1 MSGGLGNGLGRGLD
15 SDFRGDLGAEMGAEM
30 GSDYAE
36 NLTKKMGE
44 ILDYLQSQGCPKQ
57 IHAAVILGS
66 GLGEY
71 TEALELS
78 HSISYSEIPSFPQ
91 STVEGHSGALIFGE
105 LQGHTIMAFSGR
117 FHFYEGYGIDET
129 VIPVRLTHA
138 LGASKLLISNAAGGI
153 NLSYKVGDLMVI
165 DHIIRPH
172 RRMMQQSTRW
182 HWNMKNYADLAFS
195 VATEL
200 GLSVHRGNYLYVFGP
215 NYETKAE
222 IHAYRAMGGD
232 AVGMSTA
239 AELMEAAR
247 LGLPAVGVSLIT
259 NAAAGITGQ
268 ALNHDEVKEAA
279 NARKEDFARLVSRLI
294 VEDWG

>member
-1 MSGGLGNGLGRGLD
+1 MNSGLGHGLGSDLSRGLGSDVGGDFRGGLG
-15 SDFRGDLGAEMGAEM
+15 E
-30 GSDYAE
+30 
-36 NLTKKMGE
+36 KMEG

-57 IHAAVILGS
+57 IHAGVILGS
-66 GLGEY
+66 GLGDY
-71 TEALELS
+71 TEALRIT
-78 HSISYSEIPSFPQ
+78 HTIPYSEIPSFPQ
-91 STVEGHSGALIFGE
+91 STVEGHSGALIFGKLE
-105 LQGHTIMAFSGR
+105 GRTIMAFSGR
-117 FHFYEGYGIDET
+117 FHFYEGYKIDET

-138 LGASKLLISNAAGGI
+138 LGADKLLISNAAGGI

-172 RRMMQQSTRW
+172 RRMMQQSSSW
-182 HWNMKNYADLAFS
+182 HWNMKSYADLAFA
-195 VATEL
+195 VATDL

-294 VEDWG
+294 LEDWV

>member
-1 MSGGLGNGLGRGLD
+1 MSGELG
-15 SDFRGDLGAEMGAEM
+15 SDFRGELG
-30 GSDYAE
+30 
-36 NLTKKMGE
+36 KKMGE

-71 TEALELS
+71 TEALELT
-78 HSISYSEIPSFPQ
+78 HSIPYSEIPSFPQ
-91 STVEGHSGALIFGE
+91 STVEGHSGALIFGT
-105 LQGHTIMAFSGR
+105 LNGFKVLAFSGR

-153 NLSYKVGDLMVI
+153 NLEYKVGDLMVI

-172 RRMMQQSTRW
+172 RRMMAQSSKW
-182 HWNMKNYADLAFS
+182 HWNMKNYADLAFAA
-195 VATEL
+195 ATDL

-239 AELMEAAR
+239 AEFMEATR
-247 LGLPAVGVSLIT
+247 LSLPTVGVSLIT

>member
-1 MSGGLGNGLGRGLD
+1 MNGGLGNGLGSDFHGLGSDLSRGLGSD
-15 SDFRGDLGAEMGAEM
+15 VGGDFRGGLGE
-30 GSDYAE
+30 
-36 NLTKKMGE
+36 KMEG
-44 ILDYLQSQGCPKQ
+44 ILDYLQSKGFPKQ
-57 IHAAVILGS
+57 IHAGVILGS

-71 TEALELS
+71 TEALRIT
-78 HSISYSEIPSFPQ
+78 HTIPYSDIPSFPQ

-105 LQGHTIMAFSGR
+105 LQGRMIMAFSGR
-117 FHFYEGYGIDET
+117 FHFYEGYEIDET

-138 LGASKLLISNAAGGI
+138 LGADKLLISNAAGGI

-172 RRMMQQSTRW
+172 RRMMQQSSSW
-182 HWNMKNYADLAFS
+182 HWNMKSYANLAFA
-195 VATEL
+195 VATDL

-247 LGLPAVGVSLIT
+247 LSLPAVGVSLIT

-294 VEDWG
+294 LEDWA